1 MFCFVLGLRLYA
13 IVATARKNTAA
24 GLPKKINLPT
34 NRGTSEGPET
44 SVLELSTRRIQP
56 RCAYFCKSIME
67 DVPKHKS
74 VESDDTKKAHL
85 NWMRLFESFPTV
97 VSECP

>member
-1 MFCFVLGLRLYA
+1 MFCFVLGLRMYA

-56 RCAYFCKSIME
+56 RWAFFCKSIIE
-67 DVPKHKS
+67 DVPKHNPA
-74 VESDDTKKAHL
+74 ENDDTKK
-85 NWMRLFESFPTV
+85 
-97 VSECP
+97 CPPGLDAPF

>member
-1 MFCFVLGLRLYA
+1 MFCFVLGLRLYT

-44 SVLELSTRRIQP
+44 SVLELSTRRIHWCGDP
-56 RCAYFCKSIME
+56 SLFGHFSSIFQ
-67 DVPKHKS
+67 KYLA
-74 VESDDTKKAHL
+74 KK
-85 NWMRLFESFPTV
+85 
-97 VSECP
+97 